1 MKTKT
6 LPTRNYLRHFFV
18 SWVNLLLPSAFLLGQ
33 VEEVKIKSSLDDS
46 KQSAIFY
53 KPKERE
59 KPVPLLVILHSWSGN
74 YKQSLHRECEA
85 WCKQEGWS
93 YLKPDF
99 RGPNRNPQA
108 TGSELAVQDIL
119 DAVEFAKRKT
129 RIDEKK
135 ILLVGTSGGGYMS
148 LLMAGRAPN
157 LWAGVSAWV
166 PISDLSAWHSETKK
180 KGLKYFREV
189 EKSCGGPPGKS
200 KEVDQQY
207 SKRSPLT
214 YLAKAKGITNLDVN
228 AGIRDGHSGSVPV
241 SHSLH
246 AFNAV
251 AERIDQVPQALIDE
265 LVQTAKVPRSHAF
278 SGKDPSYGIKK
289 PLFRRMSGKARVTL
303 FEGGHELVSGA
314 ALAWLSKQRK

>member
-46 KQSAIFY
+46 KQPAIFY

-108 TGSELAVQDIL
+108 TGSELAVQDVL
-119 DAVEFAKRKT
+119 DAVEFAKKQT
-129 RIDEKK
+129 KVDEKR

-166 PISDLSAWHSETKK
+166 PISDLAAWHSETKK

-246 AFNAV
+246 AFNLLAD
-251 AERIDQVPQALIDE
+251 EKDRLPPDLIDE
-265 LVQTAKVPRSHAF
+265 LTRTAKVPSNYAF
-278 SGKDPSYGIKK
+278 SGKDPSYGMKK
-289 PLFRRMSGKARVTL
+289 PLFRRLSGKARVTL
-303 FEGGHELVSGA
+303 FDGGHELVTTA
-314 ALAWLSKQRK
+314 AIKWLSQQTK

>member
-1 MKTKT
+1 M
-6 LPTRNYLRHFFV
+6 PTRNYLRHFFV

-46 KQSAIFY
+46 EQPAIFY
-53 KPKERE
+53 QPKERE

-166 PISDLSAWHSETKK
+166 PISDLAAWHSETKK

-214 YLAKAKGITNLDVN
+214 YLAKAKGIT
-228 AGIRDGHSGSVPV
+228 
-241 SHSLH
+241 
-246 AFNAV
+246 
-251 AERIDQVPQALIDE
+251 
-265 LVQTAKVPRSHAF
+265 
-278 SGKDPSYGIKK
+278 
-289 PLFRRMSGKARVTL
+289 
-303 FEGGHELVSGA
+303 
-314 ALAWLSKQRK
+314 

>member
-18 SWVNLLLPSAFLLGQ
+18 SWVNLLLPSALLLGQ

-46 KQSAIFY
+46 EQPAIFF

-166 PISDLSAWHSETKK
+166 PISDLAAWHSETKG

-278 SGKDPSYGIKK
+278 SGKDPGYGIKK
-289 PLFRRMSGKARVTL
+289 PLFRRMSAKARVTL
-303 FEGGHELVSGA
+303 FDGGHELVSGA